1 MNKRE
6 YQKPLIT
13 HSNWYILGAGAI
25 GSLWASRFINC
36 AIPVSLICRNSAT
49 ARQIG
54 GQLTFEN
61 QQGRSL
67 YYPHCTTYD
76 HLPVPC
82 ERLLITCKAHQTKS
96 ALSSIQDAI
105 TSKTHFVLL
114 QNGIGVA
121 DYIRNQYPNN
131 PLSIGITNEAAYRKA
146 CNHVYHAA
154 TGETWFGPYDSKS
167 DNSRES
173 ATPPSRSSND
183 LFRNNGSPN
192 ESPPNAQHEDLNT
205 LLQLA
210 HKGIWDEDINQ
221 RVWQKFA
228 INCAINGLTVVY
240 QCMNG
245 QLLDR
250 QEKQRHLQRICNEID
265 QILVAAAHPLERP
278 LYDRAILIARQ
289 TAQNYSSML
298 QDFKNQKSLEIG
310 YLNGYLCKLADQ
322 HKVCCTE
329 NRTLI
334 QTLKKLSV

>member
-6 YQKPLIT
+6 DQKPLIT

-36 AIPVSLICRNSAT
+36 AIQVSLICRNSAT

-67 YYPHCTTYD
+67 YYPHCITYD

-96 ALSSIQDAI
+96 ALSSIQDSI

-154 TGETWFGPYDSKS
+154 TGETWFGPYD
-167 DNSRES
+167 
-173 ATPPSRSSND
+173 PPRND
-183 LFRNNGSPN
+183 
-192 ESPPNAQHEDLNT
+192 SPPNAQHEDLNT

-250 QEKQRHLQRICNEID
+250 QEKQHHLQRICNEID

-298 QDFKNQKSLEIG
+298 QDFKNQKSLEID

-334 QTLKKLSV
+334 QTLKKLSA